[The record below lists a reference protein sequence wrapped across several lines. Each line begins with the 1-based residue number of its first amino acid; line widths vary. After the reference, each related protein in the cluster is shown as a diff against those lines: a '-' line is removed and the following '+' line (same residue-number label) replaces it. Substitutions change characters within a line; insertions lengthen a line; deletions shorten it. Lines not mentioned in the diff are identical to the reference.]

1 MKKEMGHK
9 FLKNLGKTRLRP
21 GGIKGTNFLFAHIE
35 FKKGG
40 IMNTRAQ
47 EVLKKAADL
56 LKTIETMGI
65 FKTIEKGVFGGVRR
79 PIDGGKGLAG
89 VFEKDSTY
97 FNPFIPLMLGG
108 DRQ

>member
-1 MKKEMGHK
+1 MQV
-9 FLKNLGKTRLRP
+9 
-21 GGIKGTNFLFAHIE
+21 
-35 FKKGG
+35 
-40 IMNTRAQ
+40 MNTRAQ

-108 DRQ
+108 DK

>member
-1 MKKEMGHK
+1 
-9 FLKNLGKTRLRP
+9 
-21 GGIKGTNFLFAHIE
+21 
-35 FKKGG
+35 
-40 IMNTRAQ
+40 
-47 EVLKKAADL
+47 
-56 LKTIETMGI
+56 MGI

-108 DRQ
+108 IDNEFRIIFNRKRDFDINIRFNKTKTLWRYNE